1 MPVLQVKISGE
12 QMEVLRGYARGHGAT
27 MTEVVGRWI
36 DELGRGRRSGT
47 NSASNGDQWSSGGGV
62 LEELRKQTALLEAL
76 VGGGGVAVAES
87 GEGCAP
93 AAAEVVVT
101 EGVKEEL
108 GEGVNVQAA

>member
-1 MPVLQVKISGE
+1 M
-12 QMEVLRGYARGHGAT
+12 
-27 MTEVVGRWI
+27 
-36 DELGRGRRSGT
+36 
-47 NSASNGDQWSSGGGV
+47 
-62 LEELRKQTALLEAL
+62 LEELRKQTALLETL